1 MTTENVEL
9 QAMLGKLLTAGDG
22 DFCRQAPKPARY
34 RCNPRLA
41 PSSLSAC

>member
-22 DFCRQAPKPARY
+22 DFLRGGWFARSG
-34 RCNPRLA
+34 R
-41 PSSLSAC
+41 